1 MFLQCVYQ
9 VSTPSLAGQQSAPV
23 HLAGLAW
30 GERTIFDV
38 QFEHVFQQLGPA
50 AESRRAAGEGAAR
63 PEVQDLFQT
72 LT

>member
-1 MFLQCVYQ
+1 M
-9 VSTPSLAGQQSAPV
+9 